1 MGKSINIKDSLKLN
15 AEEFTDNSKVIILK
29 LDGLIDTYN
38 SPDLQKEVLNIIS
51 SYTKIIFD
59 CTKLTYVSSTGVGTF
74 MVFLKSIKEKNGII
88 VLANLQQKVLE
99 IFQLLGFSKFFTITD
114 NMDESLKVLGIS
126 PTETNSCFPQIFE
139 CPSCRKKLKV
149 SKPGKFKCI
158 QCSSII
164 GISADGKISL
174 I

>member
-1 MGKSINIKDSLKLN
+1 MEKSINIKDSLKLN
-15 AEEFTDNSKVIILK
+15 TEEIAGNSKAIILK

-38 SPDLQKEVLNIIS
+38 SPDLQKEVLDIIS

-59 CTKLTYVSSTGVGTF
+59 CSKLTYVSSTGVGTF
-74 MVFLKSIKEKNGII
+74 MVFLKSIKEKSGTI

-114 NMDESLKVLGIS
+114 SLDESLKVLGIS
-126 PTETNSCFPQIFE
+126 TEVKSCFPKVFE
-139 CPSCRKKLKV
+139 CPSCKKKLKV
-149 SKPGKFKCI
+149 SKSGKFKCT

-164 GISADGKISL
+164 SISADGNASL

>member
-1 MGKSINIKDSLKLN
+1 MEKSINIKDSLKLN
-15 AEEFTDNSKVIILK
+15 TEEIAGNSKAIILK

-38 SPDLQKEVLNIIS
+38 SPDLQKEVLDIIS

-59 CTKLTYVSSTGVGTF
+59 CSKLTYVSSTGVGTF
-74 MVFLKSIKEKNGII
+74 MVFLKSIKEKSGTI

-114 NMDESLKVLGIS
+114 SLDESLKVSGIS
-126 PTETNSCFPQIFE
+126 TEVKSCFPKVFE
-139 CPSCRKKLKV
+139 CPSCKKKLKV
-149 SKPGKFKCI
+149 SKSGKFKCT

-164 GISADGKISL
+164 SISADGNASL